1 MRWISRARLHLRS
14 LPGVVA
20 FQRLAQAVGA
30 ADHRRARGAG
40 RAAGSTAVA
49 RELAALQGCQ
59 RGSLAPSTL
68 HLFWDLFG
76 MMAGPRWAIFMDEG
90 LYPIGRWGVERAAGR
105 GVPVTWFPHHDPAA
119 LLRRLDQLPARRRP
133 VVVADGLCP
142 GCGGAAPIA
151 DYLQIVRARGG
162 LLILDDTQALGI
174 LGHSP
179 GPHNPYGR
187 GGGGSLRHCGARW
200 PRGDLDQLTGQGL
213 RRADGPDLRCRQRHR

>member
-1 MRWISRARLHLRS
+1 MIPRSRPATRRAFRRTTSTRRISRARLHLRS

-20 FQRLAQAVGA
+20 FQRLAEAVGA

-40 RAAGSTAVA
+40 PPPGSTAVA

-76 MMAGPRWAIFMDEG
+76 MMAGPRSAIFMDEG
-90 LYPIGRWGVERAAGR
+90 LTRSVAGGRACGGSGSACHVVSAPRS
-105 GVPVTWFPHHDPAA
+105 
-119 LLRRLDQLPARRRP
+119 RRVASPARPAPGPTSTGRCGL
-133 VVVADGLCP
+133 ADGLCP

-174 LGHSP
+174 LGLS
-179 GPHNPYGR
+179 
-187 GGGGSLRHCGARW
+187 
-200 PRGDLDQLTGQGL
+200 
-213 RRADGPDLRCRQRHR
+213 RAPTTTAAAAVAL